1 MARRI
6 TFCAAVL
13 FMLCT
18 GAFFCAGAEPAVES
32 SFERGLHAYRSGD
45 WTSAVFMLR
54 KAVSLKE
61 SETPEALYLL
71 IMSEMYSG
79 DYKNAANDC
88 KTYLAQY
95 SDTPYASYV
104 QYQQGRC
111 AYYLADYNGA
121 VLLLSDFCHQN
132 DGHEMYGAALYWM
145 AEAFFAGYNY
155 DAALPLYQ
163 RVVSD
168 FAEDDK
174 VPAAQYR
181 IETIRQRGRE
191 EKLIYL
197 LRKTSEEFLSAREL
211 YEKQL
216 QEYKAKGLVTLQRQL
231 KETEEKNAALLLELD
246 AKEKKNDAL
255 QKQVYEL
262 KEQKAPA
269 GQAAKAKSRGGI

>member
-1 MARRI
+1 
-6 TFCAAVL
+6 
-13 FMLCT
+13 
-18 GAFFCAGAEPAVES
+18 
-32 SFERGLHAYRSGD
+32 
-45 WTSAVFMLR
+45 
-54 KAVSLKE
+54 
-61 SETPEALYLL
+61 
-71 IMSEMYSG
+71 
-79 DYKNAANDC
+79 
-88 KTYLAQY
+88 
-95 SDTPYASYV
+95 
-104 QYQQGRC
+104 
-111 AYYLADYNGA
+111 
-121 VLLLSDFCHQN
+121 
-132 DGHEMYGAALYWM
+132 MYGAALYWM

-255 QKQVYEL
+255 QKQVDEL